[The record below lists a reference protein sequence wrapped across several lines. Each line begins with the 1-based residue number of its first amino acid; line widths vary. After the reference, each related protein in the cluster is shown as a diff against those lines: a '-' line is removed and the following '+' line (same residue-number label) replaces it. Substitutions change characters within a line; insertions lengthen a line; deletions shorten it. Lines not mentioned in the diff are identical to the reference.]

1 MRADLPQG
9 EVTLLFT
16 DVEGSTQLLHEL
28 GPQRYAELLDEHRRL
43 LRDAF
48 TAGGGIEVD
57 TQGDAF
63 FVSFA
68 SAQAA
73 VTAAAAAQAA
83 LLKGSIRVRMGLHT
97 GTPHLAAEGY
107 VGEDVHLG
115 ARIAAAGHGGQVLL
129 SAATRSLVE
138 ADTTELGEHRLK
150 DFADPV
156 PIFQLGSDRFAPLK
170 TISNTNLPR
179 PASSFIGREREV
191 NELATLLRGPDRL
204 LTLTGPG
211 GSGKTRMAIEAA
223 AEVVGDF
230 KAGVF
235 WVGLAPLRDR
245 TLVLEEIA
253 RTLGARENL
262 VSHIADR
269 QMLLLLD
276 NFEQVVDAAPSLSL
290 LLQSCPNLR
299 LLVTSR
305 ALLRIDGESE
315 FPVLP
320 LAQSEAV
327 TLFEARARVDQDAT
341 VAELCRRLDNLPLA
355 VELAAARV
363 RVLAPAQI
371 LERLGQ
377 RLDLFKGGRDADP
390 RQQTLRA
397 TIAWSHDLLDDDER
411 TLFAR
416 LSIFVGGCTLE
427 MAESIINA
435 DIDTLQSL
443 VEKSLVRH
451 TGGRFW
457 MLETIREFAAE
468 RLQEP
473 DLAEDFSAH
482 YLAFAQTADIEL
494 RRQPESWLDVLDSEH
509 DNLRAALDHFG
520 STGQSQK
527 ALMLSAAL
535 ARFWTMR
542 GHFTEGR
549 TRLEQLLAQDATPTA
564 ERAAALNG
572 AVSLVVGQA
581 DTAAGERYANEALLL
596 HRSLGN
602 EHGVAFSLYQLGAVA
617 GEKEDYDRAM
627 QFTAESVDTLR
638 RLGDNYLACQAL
650 LNLGYYHQCAGDFS
664 GGRVLLERALAD
676 ARAAGNS
683 AQQARALGQLAVGAR
698 DEGRHDEALQL
709 LGESLE
715 IWARVGDPAMIARDL
730 RRVAYSLAKLD
741 RAEPA
746 AQLLAVSET
755 AREAAGHF
763 EVWIPRINDEI
774 LGDIHAR
781 LAPNAFAAAWS
792 AGQKLTVEEAL
803 DLTRSE
809 IAMRLSSTQP
819 EGV

>member
-1 MRADLPQG
+1 MRGDLPRG

-28 GPQRYAELLDEHRRL
+28 GPERYAELLGEHRRL
-43 LRDAF
+43 LREAF
-48 TAGGGIEVD
+48 RAEGGVEVD

-63 FVSFA
+63 FVSFP
-68 SAQAA
+68 SAHAA
-73 VTAAAAAQAA
+73 VRAAAAAQAA
-83 LLKGSIRVRMGLHT
+83 LSNGSLRVRMGLHT

-129 SAATRSLVE
+129 SAATRSLI
-138 ADTTELGEHRLK
+138 AAHTTELGEHRLK

-156 PIFQLGSDRFAPLK
+156 PIFQLGSERFAPLK

-179 PASSFIGREREV
+179 PASSFVGREREV
-191 NELATLLRGPDRL
+191 AELAALLRGPDRL
-204 LTLTGPG
+204 VTLTGPG
-211 GSGKTRMAIEAA
+211 GSGKTRLAIEAA

-235 WVGLAPLRDR
+235 WVGLAPLRDSE
-245 TLVLEEIA
+245 LVLEEIG
-253 RTLGARENL
+253 RTLGAKGDL
-262 VSHIADR
+262 ASHVAER

-276 NFEQVVDAAPSLSL
+276 NFEQVVGAAPSLSS
-290 LLQSCPNLR
+290 LLQDCPNLR

-305 ALLRIDGESE
+305 TLLRIDGESE
-315 FPVLP
+315 LPVLP
-320 LAQSEAV
+320 LEHSEAV
-327 TLFEARARVDQDAT
+327 ALFVARARVDRDPT

-363 RVLAPAQI
+363 RVLAPDQI

-377 RLDLFKGGRDADP
+377 RLDLLKGGRDADP
-390 RQQTLRA
+390 RQQTLRT

-416 LSIFVGGCTLE
+416 LSLFAGGCTLE
-427 MAESIINA
+427 TAESVVDA
-435 DIDTLQSL
+435 DVDTLQSL
-443 VEKSLVRH
+443 VERSLVRQ
-451 TGGRFW
+451 TAGRFW
-457 MLETIREFAAE
+457 MLETIREYAAE
-468 RLQEP
+468 QLREP
-473 DLAEDFSAH
+473 DLAQAFAEH
-482 YLAFAQTADIEL
+482 YLAFAQTADVEL
-494 RRQPESWLDVLDSEH
+494 RGRPEKWLDRLDAEH
-509 DNLRAALDHFG
+509 DNFRAALDHFG
-520 STGQSQK
+520 ATGKTQE
-527 ALMLSAAL
+527 ALALAAAL

-542 GHFTEGR
+542 GHYTEGR
-549 TRLEQLLAQDATPTA
+549 ARLEQLLARDETPTTA
-564 ERAAALNG
+564 RARALNG

-581 DTAAGERYANEALLL
+581 DTEAGERYADEALLV
-596 HRSLGN
+596 HRGLGD

-627 QFTAESVDTLR
+627 KLTAEGVAALR

-650 LNLGYYHQCAGDFS
+650 LNLGYFHQCVGDFPA
-664 GGRVLLERALAD
+664 GRVLLEEALEEARVAD
-676 ARAAGNS
+676 NA

-698 DEGRHDEALQL
+698 DEGRHDEALPL

-715 IWARVGDPAMIARDL
+715 IWTRVGDPAMIAREL
-730 RRVAYSLAKLD
+730 RRVAYSLAKLG

-746 AQLLAVSET
+746 AQLLAASEA
-755 AREAAGHF
+755 AREGAGHF
-763 EVWIPRINDEI
+763 EAWIPRINEEI

-781 LAPNAFAAAWS
+781 LAPDVFADAWH

-803 DLTRSE
+803 DLARSE
-809 IAMRLSSTQP
+809 VGLRLSDTW
-819 EGV
+819 GD